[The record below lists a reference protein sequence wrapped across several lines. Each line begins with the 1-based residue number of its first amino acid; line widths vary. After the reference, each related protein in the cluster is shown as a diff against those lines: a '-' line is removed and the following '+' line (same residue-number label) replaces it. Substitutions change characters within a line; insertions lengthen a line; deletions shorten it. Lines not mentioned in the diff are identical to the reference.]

1 MASHVHDFDA
11 SLDVLHVALVYPRQL
26 DDRKSPVTHHLPDS
40 LRLERCGDV
49 AVVSLDRVSKRN
61 ALDSATVVALGDF
74 FRTPPE
80 WVKAAVLAAEGDH
93 FCAGLDL
100 GDLKDGDAAYGL
112 HHSRMWHHAF
122 EAIELGTI
130 PVVAAL
136 KGAVIGGGLELA
148 TAAHIRV
155 SEPSTY
161 FALPE
166 GRRGLFVGGGAS
178 VRVPRLI
185 GAHRM
190 ADMMLTGRVFDAT
203 EGERLG
209 LTSYLVGDGQARAKA
224 IELAEA
230 VATNAPL
237 SNYAVLQALPRIAEA
252 SSTQGYLMESLMSA
266 VAQSSDDAKQRL
278 ADFLSGRA
286 AKVTKAAR

>member
-1 MASHVHDFDA
+1 MRTP
-11 SLDVLHVALVYPRQL
+11 LTELN
-26 DDRKSPVTHHLPDS
+26 LPDS
-40 LRLERCGDV
+40 LRVERHGDV
-49 AVVSLDRVSKRN
+49 AVVLLDRAAKRN
-61 ALDSATVVALGDF
+61 ALDSPTVVALGDL
-74 FRTPPE
+74 FRSPPG
-80 WVKAAVLAAEGDH
+80 WARAAVLAAEGDH

-100 GDLKDGDAAYGL
+100 DDLTEGDAAFGL

-122 EAIELGTI
+122 EAIELGTV

-148 TAAHIRV
+148 TAAHVRV

-161 FALPE
+161 YALPE
-166 GRRGLFVGGGAS
+166 GRLGLFVGGGAS

-190 ADMMLTGRVFDAT
+190 ADLMLTGRVLDAV

-209 LTSYLVGDGQARAKA
+209 LATYLVGEGEGLTKA
-224 IELAEA
+224 IELAETI
-230 VATNAPL
+230 ATNAPL

-252 SSTQGYLMESLMSA
+252 PASQGYLLESLMSA
-266 VAQSSDDAKQRL
+266 VAQSSDDAKARL
-278 ADFLSGRA
+278 ADFLAGRG
-286 AKVTKAAR
+286 AKVKKT

>member
-1 MASHVHDFDA
+1 MT
-11 SLDVLHVALVYPRQL
+11 Q
-26 DDRKSPVTHHLPDS
+26 LPDS
-40 LRLERCGDV
+40 LPDSLHLERSGDV
-49 AVVSLDRVSKRN
+49 AVLTLDRAAKRN
-61 ALDSATVVALGDF
+61 ALDSVTVVALGDF

-80 WVKAAVLAAEGDH
+80 WVKAAVLAAQGDH

-100 GDLKDGDAAYGL
+100 GDLKEGDAAYGL

-148 TAAHIRV
+148 TAAHVRV

-161 FALPE
+161 YALPE

-185 GAHRM
+185 GTHRM
-190 ADMMLTGRVFDAT
+190 ADMMLTGRVLDAT

-209 LTSYLVGDGQARAKA
+209 LATYLVGDGQALGKA
-224 IELAEA
+224 IELAETI
-230 VATNAPL
+230 ATNAPL

-252 SSTQGYLMESLMSA
+252 PATQGYLLESLMSA

-278 ADFLSGRA
+278 SDFLAGRG
-286 AKVTKAAR
+286 AKITRESR

>member
-1 MASHVHDFDA
+1 M
-11 SLDVLHVALVYPRQL
+11 
-26 DDRKSPVTHHLPDS
+26 THLPES
-40 LRLERCGDV
+40 LHLVRHGDV
-49 AVVSLDRVSKRN
+49 AVLSLHRAAKRN

-80 WVKAAVLAAEGDH
+80 WAKAAVIAAHGDH

-100 GDLKDGDAAYGL
+100 GDLKDGDAEYGL

-122 EAIELGTI
+122 EAIELGVI

-136 KGAVIGGGLELA
+136 KGAVIGGGVELA
-148 TAAHIRV
+148 MATHVRV

-161 FALPE
+161 YALPE

-185 GAHRM
+185 GVHRM
-190 ADMMLTGRVFDAT
+190 ADMMLTGRVLDAV

-209 LTSYLVGDGQARAKA
+209 LSTYLVGEGHALEKA
-224 IELAEA
+224 IELAETI
-230 VATNAPL
+230 ATNAPL
-237 SNYAVLQALPRIAEA
+237 SNYAVLQALPLIAEA
-252 SSTQGYLMESLMSA
+252 PSAQGYLLESLMSA
-266 VAQSSDDAKQRL
+266 VTQSSDDAKQRL
-278 ADFLSGRA
+278 AGFLSGRG
-286 AKVTKAAR
+286 AKVTKDS

>member
-1 MASHVHDFDA
+1 MPDSVQLPDTLHLEQHG
-11 SLDVLHVALVYPRQL
+11 HVAVI
-26 DDRKSPVTHHLPDS
+26 T
-40 LRLERCGDV
+40 
-49 AVVSLDRVSKRN
+49 LDRAAKRN
-61 ALDSATVVALGDF
+61 ALDSTTVVGLGDF
-74 FRTPPE
+74 FRTPPD
-80 WVKAAVLAAEGDH
+80 WARAAVLAGAGDH
-93 FCAGLDL
+93 FCSGLDL
-100 GDLKDGDAAYGL
+100 SDLQEGDAAYGL

-148 TAAHIRV
+148 TAAHVRV

-161 FALPE
+161 YALPE

-185 GAHRM
+185 GVHRM
-190 ADMMLTGRVFDAT
+190 ADMMLTGRVLDAV

-209 LTSYLVGDGQARAKA
+209 LATYLVGEGEGPKKA
-224 IELAEA
+224 IELAETIA
-230 VATNAPL
+230 ANAPL

-252 SSTQGYLMESLMSA
+252 PASQGYLLESLMSA
-266 VAQSSDDAKQRL
+266 VAQSSDDAKTLL
-278 ADFLSGRA
+278 ADFLAGRGV
-286 AKVTKAAR
+286 KVHKDVR